1 MHYLIPFA
9 HVGSDGCAHAADS
22 LQLPTLD
29 KLLQR
34 MALHHTDASDAADEY
49 TLSPPHERVLAQHHG
64 LWAPGVTPDGHI
76 PWAAHSL
83 SLSKNYGYQKTE
95 AWAYITPCFWHV
107 GVDQIQMLQPDALN
121 LSEEDSRTVL
131 EAVRPYFAEDGIT
144 LHYDQPTRWYAQSE
158 LFNQLATASLD
169 RVVGRNVNAWMPEGA
184 QAAPLRRLQNEMQ
197 MLLYTHP
204 VNDRRQAVGQL
215 AVNSFWVSGAGVLPF
230 ITPPTSPLTVL
241 EQLRTPALQEDWAA
255 WAAQWQHLDSGML
268 QDMLN
273 QITNGQAVS
282 LTLCGEKSAQHW
294 RSQPRS
300 LKSFFTNLL
309 APKSKHLL
317 LKQL

>member
-9 HVGSDGCAHAADS
+9 HVSSDGCTHALDS
-22 LQLPTLD
+22 LQLPTLG

-34 MALHHTDASDAADEY
+34 MALQHIDAADEY
-49 TLSPPHERVLAQHHG
+49 TLSPPHERALAASLG
-64 LWAPGVTPDGHI
+64 LWTQDGQI
-76 PWAAHSL
+76 PWAAHAL
-83 SLSKNYGYQKTE
+83 SLSNAYGYQSSQ
-95 AWAYITPCFWHV
+95 AWAQITPSFWHV
-107 GVDQIQMLQPDALN
+107 GVDQIQMLHPDGLN
-121 LSEEDSRTVL
+121 LSEADSRTVL
-131 EAVRPYFAEDGIT
+131 EAVRPYFAEDCIT

-158 LFNQLATASLD
+158 LFNHLATASLD

-204 VNDRRQAVGQL
+204 VNDRRQAAGQL

-230 ITPPTSPLTVL
+230 ISPPTSPLTVL
-241 EQLRTPALQEDWAA
+241 DQLRTPALHEDWAA
-255 WAAQWQHLDSGML
+255 WAAQWQQLDSGVL

-273 QITNGQAVS
+273 QIIRGQPVS

-300 LKSFFTNLL
+300 LKSFFTSLL
-309 APKSKHLL
+309 APQSKHLL